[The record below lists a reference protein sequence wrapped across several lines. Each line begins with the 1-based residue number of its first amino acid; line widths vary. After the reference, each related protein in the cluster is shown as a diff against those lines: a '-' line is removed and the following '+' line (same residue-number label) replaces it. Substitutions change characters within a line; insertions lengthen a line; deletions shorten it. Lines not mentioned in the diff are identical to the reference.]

1 MAAYAHDGRGGA
13 LGASV
18 ARLFPVSPPRRAQA
32 ARSLGARRRRRAAID
47 LNADAKRYTVD
58 VVAGLSFG
66 ADVNTLETDDDLIHP
81 HLEFAMAML
90 YRRVIL
96 PFPYWRL
103 FRLPAD
109 RRLARSLAVITNA
122 TNGFIQAA
130 RARLA
135 AKTRGIAEQF
145 AHQRG
150 VGDEMADA
158 RQRDH
163 RADPRRRRAEQPD
176 QRMRCDQQPAFPRTR
191 AALGDIHRI
200 STSTGLYLR
209 FQYHSSVFRN
219 P

>member
-109 RRLARSLAVITNA
+109 RRLARSLAVITKA

-130 RARLA
+130 RFPVASRWWPRSW
-135 AKTRGIAEQF
+135 AKIPNVAIG
-145 AHQRG
+145 
-150 VGDEMADA
+150 
-158 RQRDH
+158 
-163 RADPRRRRAEQPD
+163 P
-176 QRMRCDQQPAFPRTR
+176 
-191 AALGDIHRI
+191 
-200 STSTGLYLR
+200 
-209 FQYHSSVFRN
+209 
-219 P
+219 